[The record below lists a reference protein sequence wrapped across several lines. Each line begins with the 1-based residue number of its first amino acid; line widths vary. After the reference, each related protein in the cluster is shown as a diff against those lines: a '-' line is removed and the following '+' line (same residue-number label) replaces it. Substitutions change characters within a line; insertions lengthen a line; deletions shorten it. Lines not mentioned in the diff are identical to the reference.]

1 MAQRP
6 LDVLDAKPV
15 QVPKVDDV
23 PQSYDPVLSDDWQ
36 RELRV
41 IPCSQQFK
49 NNILQV
55 NGQEA
60 SIHQVLFYSSNVT
73 GE

>member
-1 MAQRP
+1 MARPP
-6 LDVLDAKPV
+6 LDVVDAKPV
-15 QVPKVDDV
+15 QGPKVDAV

-36 RELRV
+36 RESQI

-49 NNILQV
+49 IKILSE

-60 SIHQVLFYSSNVT
+60 SIHQILFYSSNVT